1 MINRDRRSIAA
12 KGFTLIEMMVVIAIV
27 GVLAAIAYPNY
38 QQYTLRSN
46 RTEGQ
51 ALLNDAA
58 AREERYFAQN
68 NVYVSAPGDLG
79 KLNIPNTT
87 TSDSGDTATSSA
99 LSATGKYQLSVS
111 KVDDDGGYTLTAT
124 PQGAQAADTKCGNL
138 TLNAIGAR
146 GVSASGASVNDC
158 WK

>member
-1 MINRDRRSIAA
+1 MISGRANL
-12 KGFTLIEMMVVIAIV
+12 GFTLIEMMIVVAIIAI
-27 GVLAAIAYPNY
+27 LAAIAYPSY
-38 QQYTLRSN
+38 QQYLLRSN

-79 KLNIPNTT
+79 KLNIANTT
-87 TSDSGDTATSSA
+87 TSGSGETATTSA
-99 LSATGKYQLSVS
+99 RSATGKYQLSVS
-111 KVDDDGGYTLTAT
+111 KVDNDGGYTLTAT
-124 PQGAQAADTKCGNL
+124 PQGSQAADTKCGNL
-138 TLNAIGAR
+138 TLNAIGAK

-158 WK
+158 WR